1 MNKENQKSF
10 PSVGINWYP
19 GHMAKT
25 KREIKEDLKL
35 IDVVIEILDA
45 RIPISSRNPDMK
57 EILENKKKIIILN
70 KCDLADKNQN
80 ERWAKHFKENGIPA
94 ILINSNTGEGI
105 KNVIPEIEKIM
116 EEEIQK
122 SAQKGRVGRI
132 IRVLVLGIPNVG
144 KSSFINRISQKT
156 SAKVGNKP
164 GVTIRKQW
172 IRIKNNIELLDTPGV
187 LWPKF
192 QSQEVALNL
201 SYTGTIKDEVL
212 DKEDIA
218 FNLIKKLKKEYL
230 DLLYNAYN
238 LDKEQTNSILE
249 EIEDENE
256 QILELMNIMGRKRGA
271 LISGGN
277 VDLSK
282 ISDIIL
288 RDFRTAKIGKITL
301 EKI

>member
-1 MNKENQKSF
+1 MNNEDRSF
-10 PSVGINWYP
+10 PKASINWYP

-57 EILENKKKIIILN
+57 EIIENKKKIVILN

-94 ILINSNTGEGI
+94 VLINSNTGEGI

-164 GVTIRKQW
+164 GVTVRKQW

-218 FNLIKKLKKEYL
+218 FNLVKKLKKEYL

-238 LDKEQTNSILE
+238 LDKEQTNAILE
-249 EIEDENE
+249 NIEDENE

>member
-1 MNKENQKSF
+1 MNENKTN
-10 PSVGINWYP
+10 INWYP

-57 EILENKKKIIILN
+57 EIIENKKKIVILN

-80 ERWAKHFKENGIPA
+80 ERWVKHYKENGIPA

-116 EEEIQK
+116 EDEMKK

-164 GVTIRKQW
+164 GVTVRKQW

-249 EIEDENE
+249 KIEDENE
-256 QILELMNIMGRKRGA
+256 QILKLMNIMGRKRGT